1 MTPDVLEDI
10 GLSELADTWLSLQ
23 EEIDR
28 LTQAR
33 NACSGELLRAMGD
46 AKEMVVDGKLV
57 KRVEQYTTAEWD
69 VSLLIEEAMPI
80 LTKEEWGKAFKEERV
95 PEHWEQTVNT
105 RSMAAALE
113 RKGEAGRAVL
123 ERAMKRELK
132 RADVKVTRG

>member
-1 MTPDVLEDI
+1 MKPDVLEDI

-46 AKEMVVDGKLV
+46 AKELVIDGKLV
-57 KRVEQYTTAEWD
+57 KRAEVYGTAEWD
-69 VSLLIEEAMPI
+69 TATLIQEAMPI
-80 LTKEEWGKAFKEERV
+80 LTKEEWQKAYREEFV
-95 PEHWEQTVNT
+95 PAHTEANIVT
-105 RSMAAALE
+105 RSMTAALE
-113 RKGEAGRAVL
+113 RKGEPGRRVL
-123 ERAMKRELK
+123 ERAMRRELK

>member
-69 VSLLIEEAMPI
+69 SAVLEFEARPLLTE
-80 LTKEEWGKAFKEERV
+80 TEWQKAFKRKLV
-95 PEHWEQTVNT
+95 PEHWEDDVNT
-105 RSMAAALE
+105 RSMTAALE

>member
-57 KRVEQYTTAEWD
+57 KRVEQYGTAEWD

-80 LTKEEWGKAFKEERV
+80 LTKEEWAKAFKQLRV

-105 RSMAAALE
+105 RSMTAALE

-123 ERAMKRELK
+123 ERAMRRELK